1 MATVVFYILAMLALA
16 GTYLCV
22 TRSNPVH
29 AILYLVNVLFAVALM
44 YYLLGAPLVAAWE
57 VIIYAGAVMVLFVF
71 IIMMLELTPDQE
83 MTRVGWLRWGPT
95 VLLAM
100 VLFCALVLLAA
111 VDPETS
117 KGLTDTYVSPK
128 AFGYSLFSR
137 YPLAVQVISFHLFI
151 AAIGAYYLG
160 RGGGSKKHSDKEV
173 DE

>member
-1 MATVVFYILAMLALA
+1 MATVVFYILAILALT
-16 GTYLCV
+16 GTFLCV

-29 AILYLVNVLFAVALM
+29 AILYLVNVLFAIALM

-57 VIIYAGAVMVLFVF
+57 VIVYAGAVMVLFVF

-83 MTRVGWLRWGPT
+83 MSRVGWLRWGPT

-100 VLFCALVLLAA
+100 VLFCGLVLLVA
-111 VDPETS
+111 VDPQTS
-117 KGLTDTYVSPK
+117 KEVVDNYVSPK
-128 AFGYSLFSR
+128 AFGFALFSR

-160 RGGGSKKHSDKEV
+160 RGGGSKKPPEKEV
-173 DE
+173 EK

>member
-1 MATVVFYILAMLALA
+1 MATVVFYILAILALL

-57 VIIYAGAVMVLFVF
+57 VIVYAGAVMVLFVF

-83 MTRVGWLRWGPT
+83 MSRVGWLRWGPT

-100 VLFCALVLLAA
+100 VLFCTLVLFVA

-117 KGLTDTYVSPK
+117 RVIVDTYVAPK
-128 AFGYSLFSR
+128 AFGYALFAK

-160 RGGGSKKHSDKEV
+160 RGGGSRKRSREEG